1 MLYARRGLADAGLL
15 PRLCRVTMMRA
26 PARIWMRVIKTQ
38 KGREA
43 ISVALIDSG
52 TGWVTEDGR

>member
-1 MLYARRGLADAGLL
+1 
-15 PRLCRVTMMRA
+15 MMRA

-38 KGREA
+38 MGREA

-52 TGWVTEDGR
+52 TGWATEDGR